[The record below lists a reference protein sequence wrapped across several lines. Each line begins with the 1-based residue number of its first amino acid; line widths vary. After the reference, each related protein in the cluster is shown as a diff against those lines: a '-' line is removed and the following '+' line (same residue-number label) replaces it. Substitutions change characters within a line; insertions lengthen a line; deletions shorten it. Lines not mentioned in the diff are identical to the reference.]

1 MQKKTELRV
10 IEFYQNEMTWHEQ
23 SNYNMWILFIFLSNH
38 YWIIYVLY
46 LFKCMCIW
54 FTSKVTLIIQMNEI
68 DYVHKW
74 NWLCVR

>member
-1 MQKKTELRV
+1 MLHK
-10 IEFYQNEMTWHEQ
+10 IGEF
-23 SNYNMWILFIFLSNH
+23 
-38 YWIIYVLY
+38 IIYVYVSSHGSYMYTILY